1 MCLMELTSCQQ
12 EEEKNIKKKM
22 VEVTQKMNKKRAPEV
37 KNYKDKYKHLVQK
50 MREQEIYTSGV
61 RNSK

>member
-37 KNYKDKYKHLVQK
+37 KNYKDKYKHLV
-50 MREQEIYTSGV
+50 
-61 RNSK
+61 